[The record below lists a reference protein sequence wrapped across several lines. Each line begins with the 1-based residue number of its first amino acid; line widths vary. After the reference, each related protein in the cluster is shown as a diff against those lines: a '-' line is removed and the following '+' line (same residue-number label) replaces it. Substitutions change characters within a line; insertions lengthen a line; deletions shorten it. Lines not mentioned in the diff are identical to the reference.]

1 MLAKESFLLRSDE
14 DSDITEISLLKEIAY
29 FQTKLTNIGEDS
41 DSRVNTMRHVY
52 STLLDHR
59 KDLLRKIQQ

>member
-1 MLAKESFLLRSDE
+1 MLARESFSLRVNE
-14 DSDITEISLLKEIAY
+14 ESDITEISLLKEIAY
-29 FQTKLTNIGEDS
+29 FQQKLTNIGKETDT
-41 DSRVNTMRHVY
+41 RVNTMRHVY

>member
-1 MLAKESFLLRSDE
+1 MLAKELFSLKIDE
-14 DSDITEISLLKEIAY
+14 GNDITEINLLKEIAY
-29 FQTKLTNIGEDS
+29 FQRKLTSIGKES
-41 DSRVNTMRHVY
+41 DPRFNTMKHVY